1 MAEISIIIPVYNASQ
16 HLADCLDSVLQQS
29 FPNLEIICINDG
41 STDDSLQILQA
52 YHQKHSRI
60 TIHDQKNAGVSAARN
75 VGLAIAQGKYIGFVD
90 SDDKIFPD
98 YLTTLYNLIQN
109 ADLSLCG
116 YIGNREMNYR
126 EGTVNLNTVHLKTFT
141 ELLDT
146 GLLYPPWGKLYKTEI
161 INKNQIKFEHNVNY
175 GEDLLFNLQYLEEIT
190 EIEITS
196 KILYNYNVL
205 NKNSLANKYSLNRFE
220 NTNTQI
226 NKIGD
231 FLMKLFTDKLTIGQY
246 VSEKLYWNTYDAC
259 FYLQNNF
266 HFMNKKERKIYI
278 NYMFDFPYF
287 ATKEKSKLKPH
298 LLVTLFAHKNARMIY
313 KYLYLRKIILKF

>member
-1 MAEISIIIPVYNASQ
+1 MKISIIIPVYNASQ
-16 HLADCLDSVLQQS
+16 YLSECLDSVLLQT
-29 FPNLEIICINDG
+29 FTDIEIICINDG

-52 YHQKHSRI
+52 YQQKNSRI
-60 TIHDQKNAGVSAARN
+60 IIIDQKNGGVSAARN
-75 VGLAIAQGKYIGFVD
+75 AGLEIATGKYIGFVD
-90 SDDKIFPD
+90 SDDNVVPG

-109 ADLSLCG
+109 ADLAICG
-116 YIGNREMNYR
+116 YMGNREMNYQD
-126 EGTVNLNTVHLKTFT
+126 GTVNLNTVELKTFT

-146 GLLYPPWGKLYKTEI
+146 GLLYAPWGKLYKTEI
-161 INKNQIKFEHNVNY
+161 INKNQIKFKHNVNY
-175 GEDLLFNLQYLEEIT
+175 GEDLIFNLHYLKKIT
-190 EIEITS
+190 EIGITS
-196 KILYNYNVL
+196 KILYYYNVL
-205 NKNSLANKYSLNRFE
+205 NINSLANKYSLNRFE

-226 NKIGD
+226 NKVGD

-266 HFMNKKERKIYI
+266 HLMNKKERKFYI

-298 LLVTLFAHKNARMIY
+298 LLVTLFAHQNARMIY